1 MAFYAIY
8 FQLHMRE
15 GYWLYSDFTEIMSLK
30 IIPDQATELVWVMAC
45 RISDTM
51 EHR

>member
-15 GYWLYSDFTEIMSLK
+15 GYWFYFDFTEIMPLK
-30 IIPDQATELVWVMAC
+30 IITDQATELV
-45 RISDTM
+45 
-51 EHR
+51 